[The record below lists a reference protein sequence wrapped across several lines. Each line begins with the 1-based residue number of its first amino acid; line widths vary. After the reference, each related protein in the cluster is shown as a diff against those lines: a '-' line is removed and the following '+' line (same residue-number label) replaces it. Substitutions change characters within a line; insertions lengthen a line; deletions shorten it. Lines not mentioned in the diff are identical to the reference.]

1 MKMKKL
7 TTVLALAAIT
17 FSASAQSLNVS
28 SAFQDMKR
36 GYLNKAKDEID
47 KACQHPDTKEDAK
60 TWCYKGLIYTR
71 IGGEAENKKS
81 KFKNLAP
88 DWAEQ
93 AYDAALECK
102 RLDTKNEYAETNNSV
117 FGFVGNEY
125 YNRARSAYE
134 QKNYTDA
141 MAMAEKSIE
150 MFNNAGQGQ
159 YAADATFIAGLSASA
174 NRDTANIKKYF
185 NNLMRKRTDK
195 DYVYNSLFNIYK
207 AEGNIDQAMKVASNY
222 RKSAKNNYK
231 AYLLEAEGY
240 LLNKNMEKGKEVI
253 NQALEL
259 TKDSVEIYPDLLAAS
274 AVLLESTG
282 DFDGAE
288 AKYNE
293 SLTLKPTQFTANYN
307 MGKMFYN
314 RAVDKLTAANDV
326 PPEDETGLYDK
337 LIEESKT
344 LFRQSIVF
352 LEKSVQYIDNITN
365 ADEQA
370 AQKPNL
376 ANALNALGTAYARV
390 EMYDESK
397 AAKARVQSLMN

>member
-7 TTVLALAAIT
+7 TIVLALSAIA

-47 KACQHPDTKEDAK
+47 KACQHEDTKEDAK

-71 IGGEAENKKS
+71 IGGEAQNPKS

-125 YNRARSAYE
+125 YNRARASYDKKEYA
-134 QKNYTDA
+134 DA
-141 MAMAEKSIE
+141 MLMAEKSIE

-159 YAADATFIAGLSASA
+159 YAGDAMFIAGLSASA

-185 NNLMRKRTDK
+185 NLLMRKKTDK

-207 AEGNIDQAMKVASNY
+207 TEGNIDQAMKVAANY
-222 RKSAKNNYK
+222 RKACKDNYK

-240 LLNKNMEKGKEVI
+240 LLNKNLEKGKEII

-259 TKDSVEIYPDLLAAS
+259 TKNEVEIYPDLLAAS
-274 AVLLESTG
+274 AVLLEQTG
-282 DFDGAE
+282 DFEGAE

-326 PPEDETGLYDK
+326 PPDDETGLYDR
-337 LIEESKT
+337 LLDESKA
-344 LFRQSIVF
+344 LFRQAITY
-352 LEKSVQYIDNITN
+352 LEKSVQYIDNIQN

-370 AQKPNL
+370 VQKPNL
-376 ANALNALGTAYARV
+376 VNALKALGTAYARV
-390 EMYDESK
+390 EMYEESK
-397 AAKARVQSLMN
+397 VANSRLQSLMQ